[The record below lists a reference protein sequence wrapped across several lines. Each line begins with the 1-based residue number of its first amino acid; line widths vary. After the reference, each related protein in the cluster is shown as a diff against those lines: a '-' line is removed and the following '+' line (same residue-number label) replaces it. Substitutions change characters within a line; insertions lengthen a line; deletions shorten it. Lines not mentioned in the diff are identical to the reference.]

1 LPGSRQPNT
10 SVRLPS
16 NPMNN
21 QKYIL
26 LSFLA
31 GAALLGLAVRGL
43 LVPTLA
49 AFEVSDP
56 AVAGGILASDV
67 VGIGVAAGAFIGLNR
82 NPASRSFTDEAI
94 TELRKVTWPSREE
107 TVRSTIVVVVF
118 SVVLAG
124 ALGFYDYVWAGLTRR
139 FIFSEG

>member
-1 LPGSRQPNT
+1 
-10 SVRLPS
+10 
-16 NPMNN
+16 MNN

-31 GAALLGLAVRGL
+31 GASLIGLAVRGL
-43 LVPTLA
+43 LVPSLA

-56 AVAGGILASDV
+56 AVAGGVLVSDL
-67 VGIGVAAGAFIGLNR
+67 VGIAVAAGTFIGLNR
-82 NPASRSFTDEAI
+82 NTASRSFTDEAI